1 MIVVA
6 IPQYHLLQASIV
18 TDKSTQFVAH
28 KSASALKGF
37 PRHFQIE
44 SVKDPSDPSPG
55 GPGPEGAG
63 RGVVGFGWK
72 EFMEKV
78 KPEVSRII
86 RDNRLTKI
94 KIILSCEIVRE
105 NENGSG
111 QL

>member
-1 MIVVA
+1 MIVIA
-6 IPQYHLLQASIV
+6 IPQHHPLRASID
-18 TDKSTQFVAH
+18 TDKSTQFVAY
-28 KSASALKGF
+28 KSASALKDF
-37 PRHFQIE
+37 PRHFQLE
-44 SVKDPSDPSPG
+44 SVEDPSHPSPG

>member
-1 MIVVA
+1 MLNFYYPVNNKLGIMFLPFLHTQKSFSF
-6 IPQYHLLQASIV
+6 IWLFLYWLF
-18 TDKSTQFVAH
+18 DKKVS
-28 KSASALKGF
+28 L
-37 PRHFQIE
+37 E
-44 SVKDPSDPSPG
+44 SPER
-55 GPGPEGAG
+55 PGPERAG
-63 RGVVGFGWK
+63 RGMVGFGWK

>member
-1 MIVVA
+1 MIVIA
-6 IPQYHLLQASIV
+6 ILQYHLLQASIV

-44 SVKDPSDPSPG
+44 SVEDPSDPSPER
-55 GPGPEGAG
+55 PGPEGAG